1 MANTSSN
8 TKQINTETSLPFS
21 IAFEKLEFLERQA
34 NDKDGKLER
43 MKIELDRK
51 DEENYRLSEEVN
63 LFKGRCANL
72 QRDIQLSS
80 SAMNKQAFCP
90 PRP

>member
-1 MANTSSN
+1 
-8 TKQINTETSLPFS
+8 
-21 IAFEKLEFLERQA
+21 
-34 NDKDGKLER
+34 

-80 SAMNKQAFCP
+80 SAMNKLSSDTGGLGE
-90 PRP
+90 

>member
-1 MANTSSN
+1 
-8 TKQINTETSLPFS
+8 
-21 IAFEKLEFLERQA
+21 
-34 NDKDGKLER
+34 
-43 MKIELDRK
+43 MKTELDRK

-80 SAMNKQAFCP
+80 SAMNKLSSDTGGLGEQIDLYK
-90 PRP
+90 

>member
-1 MANTSSN
+1 
-8 TKQINTETSLPFS
+8 
-21 IAFEKLEFLERQA
+21 
-34 NDKDGKLER
+34 
-43 MKIELDRK
+43 MKTELDRK

-80 SAMNKQAFCP
+80 SAMNKLSNDTGGLGEQIDLYK
-90 PRP
+90 